1 MLSFFRP
8 LNSTGQLPHR
18 EIQNHFRFIILE
30 QESKIMLQD
39 LNGLDETQRAYFQV
53 MRAEIMASRTR
64 GASGSGS
71 S

>member
-1 MLSFFRP
+1 M
-8 LNSTGQLPHR
+8 
-18 EIQNHFRFIILE
+18 E

-39 LNGLDETQRAYFQV
+39 LNGIDETQRAYFQV
-53 MRAEIMASRTR
+53 TRAEIMASRTR